1 MNAPGKT
8 SNWDFIIVGAGSAGC
23 VLANRLSADP
33 GTRVLLIE
41 AGGKDN
47 NLMIQMPGG
56 IAQIIP
62 PDKPSPYDWGFWTVP
77 QPELG
82 NRPMYWP
89 RGRVLGGS
97 SSINGM
103 VYIRGHSSD
112 YDRWA
117 QLGLTGWGWADV
129 LPYFRKAEDSE
140 RGEDEFHGVGGPL
153 HTSVK
158 GALPHTL
165 NTVFLDAAV
174 EAGYRRTADFNGSQF
189 EGAGFYD
196 ATIKNGSRF
205 SVAKAYLTA
214 EVKARRNLEIR
225 DNVQVERVTFDGRRA
240 NGIAYKRGGIAET
253 ALGREVI
260 LCGGAVN
267 SPQLLLLSG
276 IGPAAHLRT
285 MGIPV
290 VHDCADVGG
299 NLQDHLDMIVQWRC
313 SQPITLNSNAG
324 LLTKTMAF
332 GKWLIGKTGNGAFMP
347 TPTGAF
353 LSSREG
359 LAAPDLQ
366 IHFMPLQ
373 SNAHGRGELSP
384 EHGYQMHICQLR
396 PESRGT
402 VRLASADPLAHP
414 AIDPRYLS
422 AAEDV
427 ETLYR
432 GVEIA
437 REIGR
442 QAAFDPYRKD
452 EIWPGDAIQGRDAVV
467 AAMRNQGETI
477 YHPVGTCRMGA
488 DEAAVVDSRLRVN
501 GVEGLRVVD
510 ASVMPYLVSGNT
522 NAPTIMIAEKAADL
536 IAERQKLERKL
547 GIAA

>member
-1 MNAPGKT
+1 MARAGT
-8 SNWDFIIVGAGSAGC
+8 EQWDFIIVGAGSAGC

-47 NLMIQMPGG
+47 SMMIQMPGG

-62 PDKPSPYDWGFWTVP
+62 PEKTSPFDWGFWTVP
-77 QPELG
+77 QTEMN
-82 NRPMYWP
+82 NRPLYWP

-117 QLGLTGWGWADV
+117 QLGLTGWGWQDV

-140 RGEDEFHGVGGPL
+140 RGSDEFHGVGGPL
-153 HTSVK
+153 HTSRK
-158 GALPHTL
+158 GALPNPL
-165 NTVFLDAAV
+165 NATFLEAASQ
-174 EAGYRRTADFNGSQF
+174 AGYPRTDDFNGPQF

-196 ATIKNGSRF
+196 ATIKEGSRF
-205 SVAKAYLTA
+205 SAAKGYLTA
-214 EVKARRNLEIR
+214 AVKARPNLEIR
-225 DNVQVERVTFDGRRA
+225 TGIQVDKVDFEGRRA
-240 NGIAYKRGGIAET
+240 IGISYRRAGRTET
-253 ALGREVI
+253 ARARETI

-267 SPQLLLLSG
+267 SPQLLMLSG
-276 IGPAAHLRT
+276 IGPAAHLQA

-290 VHDCADVGG
+290 VHDSADVGG
-299 NLQDHLDMIVQWRC
+299 NLQDHLDMIVQWDC
-313 SQPITLNSNAG
+313 TQAVTLNGNASFVAKMRALSG
-324 LLTKTMAF
+324 WVF
-332 GKWLIGKTGNGAFMP
+332 GKTGNGAHMP
-347 TPTGAF
+347 TPSGAF

-366 IHFMPLQ
+366 IHFMPYRGQ
-373 SNAHGRGELSP
+373 PHGRGKMSP
-384 EHGYQMHICQLR
+384 VHGYQMHICQLR

-402 VRLASADPLAHP
+402 VRLTSPDPLAFP
-414 AIDPRYLS
+414 AIDPRYLT
-422 AAEDV
+422 APEDV

-432 GVEIA
+432 GVEMA
-437 REIGR
+437 RRIGA
-442 QAAFDPYRKD
+442 QPAFDAYRKS
-452 EIWPGDAIQGRDAVV
+452 EVWPGAAVTGRDAVV
-467 AAMRNQGETI
+467 AAMREWGETI

-488 DEAAVVDSRLRVN
+488 DEAAVVDGRLRVN

-536 IAERQKLERKL
+536 IAERRTLERKL
-547 GIAA
+547 GLAA